1 MKQSAKV
8 FIWIGMIIQFFLI
21 YPIII
26 GIFALKKID
35 EASTKNDLQT
45 FGILTTFFC
54 SLLGGIF
61 MLNIKDEELT
71 SGCENTI
78 ISKTEKTSTP
88 DNFNENKNVKRITQI
103 GLYSLCAILPICLLF
118 CIVPITE
125 YNGSTFIPL
134 IFNFY
139 QIALFIPIII
149 LYCINKQRVSKTNL
163 ILLCIFTSI
172 SIALMVLSI
181 VTNYCFAYTT
191 ETFYNAYGKFYVY
204 EDYYGVGWEYWVTF
218 GISCITTLI
227 SSSIIV
233 LNLIKKQ
240 IGKVKNIQTKQI
252 TTSKIE
258 IELNEIT
265 RLYNNKIITEEE
277 YNKIRASIISK
288 YYK

>member
-204 EDYYGVGWEYWVTF
+204 EDYYGV
-218 GISCITTLI
+218 IILI
-227 SSSIIV
+227 E
-233 LNLIKKQ
+233 N
-240 IGKVKNIQTKQI
+240 
-252 TTSKIE
+252 
-258 IELNEIT
+258 
-265 RLYNNKIITEEE
+265 
-277 YNKIRASIISK
+277 
-288 YYK
+288 

>member
-204 EDYYGVGWEYWVTF
+204 ED
-218 GISCITTLI
+218 
-227 SSSIIV
+227 
-233 LNLIKKQ
+233 
-240 IGKVKNIQTKQI
+240 
-252 TTSKIE
+252 
-258 IELNEIT
+258 
-265 RLYNNKIITEEE
+265 
-277 YNKIRASIISK
+277 
-288 YYK
+288 